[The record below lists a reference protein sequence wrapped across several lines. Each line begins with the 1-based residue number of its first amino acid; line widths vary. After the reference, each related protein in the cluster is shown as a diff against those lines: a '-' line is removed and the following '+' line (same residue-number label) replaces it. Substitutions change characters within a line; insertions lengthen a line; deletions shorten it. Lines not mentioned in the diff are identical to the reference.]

1 MPVHHRFTDV
11 SHGDLVVTGDPDVL
25 RVAWAAMT
33 RFVDAEGVGM
43 LFGCSSFL
51 GTDAETY
58 LDAFAMLRERHL
70 APKCWRPVVKA
81 PKVFPFALR
90 LRRRQ
95 SDPRRAMQL
104 MPPLLRTY
112 LMMGGWVSD
121 HAVVDDD
128 LGTLHVFTGVDSQLD
143 RGVDESQCTTYFEG
157 EGCYTDDSYIARWI
171 DAFWGDWIDDIDPQH
186 SDDEAAYD
194 RCVVDPS
201 FLGSYAATN
210 PEEDFA
216 ETFSAYVFSVPVEDP
231 GLVAKYDFMD
241 ADPYLRSFKQRIE
254 DAGIEPLPN
263 QFEGCGF

>member
-1 MPVHHRFTDV
+1 MRGRGRYRARFAESATDLDRAQALRWRAFRAV
-11 SHGDLVVTGDPDVL
+11 RGQGAEDGRDVDAFDALCRHVLVEAAGDGRLVAAFRLLPLADGREIGRSYAAQYYELAGLRRYPGKMVEMGRFCLDPECHDPDVL

-70 APKCWRPVVKA
+70 APKRWRPVVKA
-81 PKVFPFALR
+81 PKVFRFGLR

-128 LGTLHVFTGVDSQLD
+128 LGTLHVFTGV
-143 RGVDESQCTTYFEG
+143 E
-157 EGCYTDDSYIARWI
+157 I
-171 DAFWGDWIDDIDPQH
+171 
-186 SDDEAAYD
+186 
-194 RCVVDPS
+194 
-201 FLGSYAATN
+201 
-210 PEEDFA
+210 
-216 ETFSAYVFSVPVEDP
+216 
-231 GLVAKYDFMD
+231 
-241 ADPYLRSFKQRIE
+241 
-254 DAGIEPLPN
+254 AGIPPARARARRLLA
-263 QFEGCGF
+263 G